1 MGGAVQQAIAHHKTE
16 QSGRRWRYQRNLELY
31 ERRAL
36 GGYSAH
42 SYYGKDSDGGY
53 ELDRLGLVR
62 SAIATAV
69 SNIYAPQKPKPQFQ
83 TTGATWA
90 VRRKAYKLDRICEGI
105 INQRQGR
112 WINVWALMA
121 DAAAE
126 TCVQG
131 CANIKVVSDLANK
144 RIDHKLIPSPDIWF
158 DPTEGREPTNMFHR
172 EPIAEEL
179 ALELWGAKHLT
190 AIRGAQ
196 PYEWFGSSASA
207 KPREAKTIEL
217 QYAYKLPLSDE
228 QDGVWCAVINGEA
241 VDHGDWTAP
250 DFPFV
255 RFGWEPHREGPWY
268 SGIADEGYDQAVWVS
283 ELHQRLKYRAIIASG
298 QKVYYPKDS
307 VREDDLALNDA
318 RVAIPYE
325 GPTPPTETVTPP
337 FHPAEFENFQ
347 YNVQLFWDMV
357 GISQVS
363 AAARREQGVDSGTAI
378 RTLNDTKAGRQ
389 LMKAQRYEQ
398 AFVDLA
404 HQYVWRLREL
414 AEEHPNFMVKW
425 SGKTL
430 IQEYKWKDADVED
443 DSFSVNV
450 QPSSALPHDPAGR
463 QQMVSELYQQGLIS
477 QDTTKT
483 LMGWSDLEG
492 ELSAESSEHEYIDF
506 LIDKYLDAEEDEWV
520 ASDYQA
526 PEGFILNK
534 PHALMRFAAAWFR
547 GRIDQQSLP
556 AEEQAKA
563 EFNLN
568 LLVRWIR
575 EMDALMNPPAATVPG
590 GAPVGAPPPGMPLPP
605 GALPPP
611 QPGML
616 PPGMAPPPPG
626 MMPNA
631 A

>member
-1 MGGAVQQAIAHHKTE
+1 MGGAVAGMIENFKAE
-16 QSGRRWRYQRNLELY
+16 QRGRRTRYLRNMELY
-31 ERRAL
+31 ERRPL

-42 SYYGKDSDGGY
+42 GFYLDDQAGGF
-53 ELDRLGLVR
+53 ERDRLGLIR
-62 SAIATAV
+62 SAVSTAV

-121 DAAAE
+121 DAGAEAA
-126 TCVQG
+126 VQG
-131 CANIKVVSDLANK
+131 VANVKVVSDLANK
-144 RIDHKLIPSPDIWF
+144 KIVHKLIPSPDIWF
-158 DPTEGREPTNMFHR
+158 DPTEGREPSTCCHR
-172 EPIAEEL
+172 EPITEAL
-179 ALELWGAKHLT
+179 ALELWPKAAKAITGAH
-190 AIRGAQ
+190 
-196 PYEWFGSSASA
+196 PYEWYGGPAAS
-207 KPREAKTIEL
+207 KPREGKTIEL
-217 QYAYKLPLSDE
+217 QYAYRLPFSSE
-228 QDGVWCAVINGEA
+228 KPGKWCAVIGDET
-241 VDHGDWTAP
+241 VDSGDWDAP

-268 SGIADEGYDQAVWVS
+268 SGIADEGFDQAVWVS
-283 ELHQRLKYRAIIASG
+283 ELHMRLKMRSIIASG

-307 VREDDLALNDA
+307 IKEDDLALNDA

-325 GPTPPTETVTPP
+325 GSIPPTETLTPP

-414 AEEHPNFMVKW
+414 AAEHKNFLVKW

-430 IQEYKWKDADVED
+430 IMEYKWADADVED

-483 LMGWSDLEG
+483 LMGWPDLEG
-492 ELSAESSEHEYIDF
+492 KLSAENSEHEYIDF
-506 LIDKYLDAEEDEWV
+506 LIDKYLDAEEDEWTPN
-520 ASDYQA
+520 DYQA

-556 AEEQAKA
+556 PEEQAKA
-563 EFNLN
+563 NFNLDI
-568 LLVRWIR
+568 LVRWIR
-575 EMDALMNPPAATVPG
+575 EMDALMNRPAATVPG
-590 GAPVGAPPPGMPLPP
+590 GAPVGALPPGGPLPP

-616 PPGMAPPPPG
+616 PPGMAPPPP
-626 MMPNA
+626 MPMAPA